1 MRDRA
6 NEIIVNLIRSNDFKD
21 CIGKVKPSDLQDD
34 LTSEVSLILLE
45 TAPEKIINLAEKKQL
60 NFYTVR
66 IIMNL
71 AFSNTSPFYKK
82 YRIPFA
88 ELKSTEA
95 CDDSHYSII
104 RFEREAKEEKALK
117 EIDNLDWYESEMV
130 KLYCNVG
137 TYRGMTKVTS
147 IPVKSCHDAVRGAI
161 KKIRQ
166 RI

>member
-6 NEIIVNLIRSNDFKD
+6 NEIIVNLIRSNDFNE

-34 LTSEVSLILLE
+34 LKAEVSLILLE
-45 TAPEKIINLAEKKQL
+45 TAPEKIITLSEKKQL

-82 YRIPFA
+82 FRTPFA
-88 ELKSTEA
+88 ELKGHDK
-95 CDDSHYSII
+95 CDDSYYSII
-104 RFEREAKEEKALK
+104 RFEREEREEKALA
-117 EIDNLDWYESEMV
+117 EIHNLEWYESEMV

-137 TYRGMTKVTS
+137 TYRGMQRATL

-161 KKIRQ
+161 NKIKQ